1 MKARRPLVLTSCE
14 MLRAPGPGHARC
26 CQRWWW
32 SMLRLHAAAAA
43 AAAAISFP
51 LATREAAGAQADW
64 ERVGAGL

>member
-32 SMLRLHAAAAA
+32 SMLRLHAAAA
-43 AAAAISFP
+43 ISSP